1 MQKPQK
7 KQNPFFDLRKLS
19 QPDYKKKK
27 KEKCIYLNFKIRL
40 YNQDK
45 ER

>member
-19 QPDYKKKK
+19 QPDYKKK
-27 KEKCIYLNFKIRL
+27 EKRKMHIS
-40 YNQDK
+40 
-45 ER
+45 